1 MAITR
6 YNNKYATLLEKRITR
21 LEKLIKNEAKLSDR
35 DDFVKGSIVEDL
47 NGDESVVIDMGTF
60 RAMYNKWYD
69 RLMPAS
75 REAIDDYLAEF
86 DGEEWVGSAFTVV
99 TRFDEDGAI
108 SMSTAPEDE
117 LEVVGGVG
125 SDYEFESRKRPL
137 VNRYGRKF

>member
-6 YNNKYATLLEKRITR
+6 YNNKYATLLEKRVTR
-21 LEKLIKNEAKLSDR
+21 LEKLIKKEAKLSDR
-35 DDFVKGSIVEDL
+35 NDFIKGSIVEDL

-60 RAMYNKWYD
+60 RAMYNKWYS

-75 REAIDDYLAEF
+75 REYIDDFLMEF
-86 DGEEWVGSAFTVV
+86 DGEDWVDTAFTVV

-108 SMSTAPEDE
+108 SMSADPENE

-125 SDYEFESRKRPL
+125 SDYEFESRRRPF
-137 VNRYGRKF
+137 VNLYGRK

>member
-6 YNNKYATLLEKRITR
+6 YNSKHATLLERRITR
-21 LEKLIKNEAKLSDR
+21 LEKLIKNEAKLSDKS
-35 DDFVKGSIVEDL
+35 DFLKGSIVEDL

-60 RAMYNKWYD
+60 RAMYNKWYN

-75 REAIDDYLAEF
+75 QEAIDDYLIELG
-86 DGEEWVGSAFTVV
+86 DEDWVNTAFTVV

-108 SMSTAPEDE
+108 SMSTDPENE

-125 SDYEFESRKRPL
+125 SDYEFESHRRPF
-137 VNRYGRKF
+137 VSRYGRK